1 MNNEKFSFE
10 KLDVYT
16 ESRQLVK
23 EIYKLVKRLPS
34 EEKFDLGSQIRR
46 AAVSITA
53 NIAEGCGR
61 FSLKEKIHFIGISYG
76 SLMEVFSEL
85 QTALD
90 LEYFTE
96 DSLNQLR
103 PKFILIGKMLS
114 GLRNSYAANLT
125 TTNPKP

>member
-1 MNNEKFSFE
+1 
-10 KLDVYT
+10 
-16 ESRQLVK
+16 
-23 EIYKLVKRLPS
+23 
-34 EEKFDLGSQIRR
+34 
-46 AAVSITA
+46 
-53 NIAEGCGR
+53 
-61 FSLKEKIHFIGISYG
+61 
-76 SLMEVFSEL
+76 MEVFSEL

-114 GLRNSYAANLT
+114 GLRNAYAANLT

>member
-1 MNNEKFSFE
+1 
-10 KLDVYT
+10 
-16 ESRQLVK
+16 
-23 EIYKLVKRLPS
+23 LPS

-85 QTALD
+85 QIAED
-90 LEYFTE
+90 LGYIAKSELE
-96 DSLNQLR
+96 QLR
-103 PKFILIGKMLS
+103 PNFNHISRMLS
-114 GLRNSYAANLT
+114 GLRNSYAT
-125 TTNPKP
+125 TLNTPPSKP

>member
-1 MNNEKFSFE
+1 MNNENFSFE
-10 KLDVYT
+10 KLDVYK
-16 ESRQLVK
+16 ESRKLVK
-23 EIYKLVKRLPS
+23 EIYKLVKKFPS
-34 EEKFDLGSQIRR
+34 EERFELSSQIRR

-53 NIAEGCGR
+53 NIAEGSGR
-61 FSLKEKIHFIGISYG
+61 FSLKEKMHFIGISYG

-114 GLRNSYAANLT
+114 GLRNAYAANLT